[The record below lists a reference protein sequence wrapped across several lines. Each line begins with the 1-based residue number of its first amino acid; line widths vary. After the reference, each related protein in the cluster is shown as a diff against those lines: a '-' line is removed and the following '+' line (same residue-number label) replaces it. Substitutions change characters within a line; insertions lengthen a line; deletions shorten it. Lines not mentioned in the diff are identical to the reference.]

1 MSDCIDVEIRELLP
15 ELLHAKLSPAD
26 QARVEAHVAACEDCA
41 SELAL
46 LKSVQSLFARVPT
59 VDTAAI
65 VKALPAPP
73 RAHPARRRLVWQLA
87 AALTFISLGGISLSV
102 VRTMFPTGSAIDTAI
117 VGEST
122 KSARPSPMELSF
134 AGGVADLADEDL
146 ESLLSS
152 LDAIE
157 AVPSSEPEPHTGLGD
172 PQTGGDTSGS
182 GR

>member
-15 ELLHAKLSPAD
+15 ELLHAKLAPAD

-46 LKSVQSLFARVPT
+46 LKSVQSLFARVPV

-65 VKALPAPP
+65 VQALPAPP
-73 RAHPARRRLVWQLA
+73 LAQPARRRLVWQLA

-122 KSARPSPMELSF
+122 AAPSPMELSF

-157 AVPSSEPEPHTGLGD
+157 AVPSSEPEPHAGLGD